1 MTRRLFTLFF
11 FRALISLGFL
21 STNTVFGAAS
31 ESVSLV
37 DSDTASGLWR
47 YRSYDA
53 DGQAS
58 VSSVKTRPAPGGNQ
72 ETGIVVPPALQETEV
87 VSKVDGFDSAARH
100 LDLHLFLPDSLPDTA
115 TLKLFVR
122 DWDFRWW
129 QVRFE
134 SAPKSFGRGR
144 VKLTVPL
151 HGPDAANAWLPVGH
165 GRRWNPLTPLHAIE
179 IGLALEPPNTDAAEP
194 GTAASGRSRQPHEDA
209 GGLLLLDMRVRHA
222 AADSSLP
229 SPPRDIRWWP
239 RNPRALQPFELRM
252 RVDAPLTNPFDI
264 EQILVRARIERPDG
278 KIETQDGFYYADFS
292 FRDPKAVAVKRLLRP
307 EGRPEFQIRY
317 TPRIAGKHVVE
328 ITVRTETGT
337 SAPRTL
343 ELDVGEPA
351 QNARGFVRVDPEDS
365 RFLAYDSGEHFWG
378 IGMNV
383 RSPNDERYRRNV
395 PFSQWD
401 DEGLHLYRR
410 LFPTYRRNGINVV
423 EVWMSSWWLAL
434 EWIPDAIG
442 NHGVGWM
449 NQYRAWMLDRIFQ
462 WAAEND
468 IYIVLVFNNH
478 GKFSEFIDSEWGR
491 NPYNAKNGGFLDSA
505 TEFFADD
512 RAFKAFK
519 RFARYTI
526 ARWGHHPNLLMW
538 KLFTEIDLT
547 GDKHKYYKKPVMTR
561 WHRRASAAVKEF
573 DLYDHIVT
581 THWMLSYKQIN
592 PPVAAIEN
600 LDVLTTDAYYTTHQN
615 AVAQCLSLLREGTR
629 FGQRFNKPLIV
640 TEFGG
645 SPYADS
651 MRTLIKQARAGVWAG
666 FFGDAAIA
674 PFFWWFALT
683 DEQDLYGTTKALAQ
697 FSRGEDRRSYA
708 PPERQHIGPF
718 LVDTLR
724 SDQRFLAWI
733 ADLEYYY
740 SDRENRP
747 PELRD
752 NVEVPY
758 ADLEPGDY
766 RLEIWDPHSGDIIQ
780 RRTLAVDSSGS
791 GSISLPEFSRDIA
804 LKIIPHLHSARNPQ

>member
-1 MTRRLFTLFF
+1 MTGRLFTFF
-11 FRALISLGFL
+11 FLSAVTILGLLIS
-21 STNTVFGAAS
+21 NTVLATAS

-37 DSDTASGLWR
+37 DPDVASEQWQ

-53 DGQAS
+53 DGQAT
-58 VSSVKTRPAPGGNQ
+58 VSSVKTSTAPGGNK
-72 ETGIVVPPALQETEV
+72 ETGIVVPQAVLETELI
-87 VSKVDGFDSAARH
+87 SKIDGFDLSARH
-100 LDLHLFLPDSLPDTA
+100 LDLHLSVPDSLPDSA

-134 SAPKSFGRGR
+134 GVAKNHGRGSVR
-144 VKLTVPL
+144 LSVPL
-151 HGPDAANAWLPVGH
+151 RGSAAAAAWSPVGH
-165 GRRWNPLTPLHAIE
+165 ARRWNSLTPLHAIE
-179 IGLALEPPNTDAAEP
+179 IGLVLEPPSAEGARP
-194 GTAASGRSRQPHEDA
+194 NAAASPRSRQPSDIA
-209 GGLLLLDMRVRHA
+209 TGLLLLDMSVRRA
-222 AADSSLP
+222 AADSAPP
-229 SPPRDIRWWP
+229 SPPKDIRWWP
-239 RNPRALQPFELRM
+239 RNPQAMQPLELRM
-252 RVDAPLTNPFDI
+252 RVDEPHTNPFDT
-264 EQILVRARIERPDG
+264 EQILVRARIKRPDG
-278 KIETQDGFYYADFS
+278 KTETLDGFYYADFS
-292 FRDPKAVAVKRLLRP
+292 FRDPQAVSVRRLLRP
-307 EGRPEFQIRY
+307 KGSPEFRIRY
-317 TPRIAGKHVVE
+317 TPRLAGKHVVE
-328 ITVRTETGT
+328 ITIRSDTGT
-337 SAPRTL
+337 SPPRPI
-343 ELDVGEPA
+343 ELDIGEPA
-351 QNARGFVRVDPEDS
+351 ENARGFVRVDPEDS

-383 RSPNDERYRRNV
+383 RSPNDERYLHNV

-462 WAAEND
+462 WAAQND

-478 GKFSEFIDSEWGR
+478 GKFSEFIDSEWKR
-491 NPYNAKNGGFLDSA
+491 NPYNSKNGGFLDSA
-505 TEFFADD
+505 TEFFSDE

-547 GDKHKYYKKPVMTR
+547 GDKHEFYKQPVMAG
-561 WHRRASAAVKEF
+561 WHRRASAAVKQM
-573 DLYDHIVT
+573 DPYDHIVT

-592 PPVAAIEN
+592 PAVAAIEN

-651 MRTLIKQARAGVWAG
+651 MQTLIKQAHAGIWAG

-683 DEQDLYGTTKALAQ
+683 DEQDLYGSTKALAE
-697 FSRGEDRRSYA
+697 FSRDEDRRNYA
-708 PPERQHIGPF
+708 SPDRQHIGPF
-718 LVDTLR
+718 LVNTLR
-724 SDQRFLAWI
+724 SEQRFLAWI

-740 SDRENRP
+740 SDQENRS

-752 NVEVPY
+752 NREVPY
-758 ADLEPGDY
+758 TGLEPGVY
-766 RLEIWDPHSGDIIQ
+766 QLEIWDTHSGDIIQ
-780 RRTLAVDSSGS
+780 HRSLTVDPSGS
-791 GSISLPEFSRDIA
+791 GTITLPEFSRDIA
-804 LKIIPHLHSARNPQ
+804 LKIIPHLHSTQNPQ